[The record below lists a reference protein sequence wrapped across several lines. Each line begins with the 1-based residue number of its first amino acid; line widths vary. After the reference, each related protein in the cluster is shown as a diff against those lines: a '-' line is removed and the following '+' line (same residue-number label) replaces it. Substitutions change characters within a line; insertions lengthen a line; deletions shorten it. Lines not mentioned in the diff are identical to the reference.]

1 MSDFV
6 PSVPEDIV
14 KFLRDRFPPRDFTTS
29 ETLREIDFYSGQ
41 REVVLFLERLL
52 EDQVESSF
60 TA

>member
-6 PSVPEDIV
+6 PSIPEDV
-14 KFLRDRFPPRDFTTS
+14 VEFLRDRFPPRDFTPN
-29 ETLREIDFYSGQ
+29 EPLREIDFYSGQ

-60 TA
+60 TT